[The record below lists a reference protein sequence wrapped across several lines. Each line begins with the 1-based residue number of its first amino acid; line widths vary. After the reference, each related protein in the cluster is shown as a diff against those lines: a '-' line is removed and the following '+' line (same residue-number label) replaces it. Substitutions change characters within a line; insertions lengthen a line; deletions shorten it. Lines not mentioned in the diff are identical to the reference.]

1 VLRSS
6 WSLRTLSP
14 PPSRRGPLGW
24 TVALLL
30 SAACWWALFAGV
42 LGAGDGIGLMFAGG
56 WTLSLLP
63 VHSTRRVRRPARS
76 AAARAAA
83 PSAAQPEPPG
93 GGVEAGPLQDGAE
106 V

>member
-1 VLRSS
+1 MLRSS
-6 WSLRTLSP
+6 WSLRPSSP

-42 LGAGDGIGLMFAGG
+42 PGGHDGIGLMFAGG

-63 VHSTRRVRRPARS
+63 IHSTRWVRRPARS
-76 AAARAAA
+76 AAAR

-93 GGVEAGPLQDGAE
+93 SGVEAGPLQDGAE
-106 V
+106 L